1 MKFGQTIEDNVRNT
15 FLKSNAEN
23 EAGRLVTDLFLLYKK
38 LYIRLVLIYFGRLWL
53 EHTTS
58 KL

>member
-1 MKFGQTIEDNVRNT
+1 MKFGQTIEDYVRNT

-38 LYIRLVLIYFGRLWL
+38 LYIRLVLIYFGRL
-53 EHTTS
+53 
-58 KL
+58 